1 MSSQA
6 GLKRAGLTDVASKT
20 IEPQRS
26 AWRFPAAAA
35 VTVILVAAADFLTF
49 GYLPGINVALLFI
62 LMAVAIVLLCRRRVN
77 LRALA
82 IGSGALLVG
91 VLPLIEAPTP
101 IGILS
106 GVLGLSVLALAASS
120 RLPRSAR
127 DLPAALMRF
136 ATLAPFRLAGDGLR
150 ALGEG
155 AVSGIGSLLSREVLT
170 WIVPAIFALV
180 FLLLFASAN
189 PLIEAVVNAVNLD
202 TFLSLLDPWR
212 ILFWGIVAWFAWP
225 FLRPRLLRWRKPAE
239 VQGPVL
245 PKAEGLIFGRAAILR
260 SLIVFNAL
268 FAVQTAMDAAYLWG
282 GVTLPDGMSYADYA
296 HRGAYPLIVT
306 ALLAAGFVLAAMRR
320 NGAAEQSR
328 LIRNLVYLWIGQNV
342 MLVIS
347 SILRLDLYVE
357 VYSLTELRIAAGIWM
372 GLVAIGLVLIIA
384 RIAFRESNKWL
395 VGMNLGSLGLA
406 LYACAFLDFS
416 AIISRFNVEH
426 SFELTG
432 KGQPLDLRYL
442 QDLGAAS
449 IPALD
454 YFVASVEGKSDYN
467 YRPARDE
474 LAQAFAGRGQDW
486 RSWNLRDRRL
496 DLYLADD
503 PMVASSVAGAKNRT
517 SMP

>member
-1 MSSQA
+1 M
-6 GLKRAGLTDVASKT
+6 TDIASKT
-20 IEPQRS
+20 IEPQR
-26 AWRFPAAAA
+26 AIGRFPATAA
-35 VTVILVAAADFLTF
+35 VTLVLIAAADSLTF
-49 GYLPGINVALLFI
+49 GYLPGLGVALL
-62 LMAVAIVLLCRRRVN
+62 LVLTAAAIVFLRRRRAN
-77 LRALA
+77 RRALA
-82 IGSGALLVG
+82 IGTGAFLVG
-91 VLPLIEAPTP
+91 VLPLIEAPTL
-101 IGILS
+101 IGFLS
-106 GVLGLSVLALAASS
+106 GLLGLSVLALAASA
-120 RLPRSAR
+120 RLPRSAL
-127 DLPAALMRF
+127 DLPAVLMRF
-136 ATLAPFRLAGDGLR
+136 AMLAPFRLVGDGLR
-150 ALGEG
+150 ALGAG
-155 AVSGIGSLLSREVLT
+155 AVTGIGSLLSREVLA

-189 PLIEAVVNAVNLD
+189 PLIEAVLNAVNLD
-202 TFLSLLDPWR
+202 MLLGLLDPWR
-212 ILFWGIVAWFAWP
+212 IISWGIMAWLAWP
-225 FLRPRLLRWRKPAE
+225 FLRPRLLRWRKPAQ

-296 HRGAYPLIVT
+296 HRGAYPLLVT

-328 LIRNLVYLWIGQNV
+328 LIRNLVYLWVGQNV
-342 MLVIS
+342 LLVIS

-372 GLVAIGLVLIIA
+372 GLVAIGLMLIMA

-395 VGMNLGSLGLA
+395 VGMNLGTLALA

-442 QDLGAAS
+442 QDLGPAS
-449 IPALD
+449 VPALD
-454 YFVASVEGKSDYN
+454 HFLASVEGKSDYDF
-467 YRPARDE
+467 RVARDE
-474 LAQAFAGRGQDW
+474 LVLAFAGRKQDW
-486 RSWNLRDRRL
+486 RSWNLRDWQL
-496 DLYLADD
+496 DLHLAGD
-503 PMVASSVAGAKNRT
+503 PMVASSVADAKNRT